1 MLAMGMIKG
10 KAGVHPFEIKKPDIK
25 QNDEVLVR
33 VKEVGVDGTDFNVVR
48 YGLQDISEG
57 SDRIV
62 LGHEMAGI
70 VEEVES
76 EVKSLV
82 PGDIVVMTV
91 RRGCGICQPCL
102 HNQSDMCMT
111 GLYTERGLHKRDGFL
126 TEFVVDKEQYT
137 AKVPD
142 GLERLAIFT
151 EPLSISEK
159 AIEQIRTIQ
168 SRLPWA
174 CSHPEHR
181 FDSNKWGSCKMALV
195 VGAGPLGLLAAALL
209 RLRGV
214 LTYVTD
220 IVPEDSLKVH
230 LVRDMGA
237 NYIDAR
243 QKTPREMVE
252 VCCSVTGN
260 LDMIL
265 EAAGAAAT
273 AVELINYMSRSSIY
287 VMTGIPREKLTIKLD
302 AAQLV
307 RQIVRYN
314 QVIVGSVNS
323 NRRHFEMAIKDIPD
337 ISLKFGN
344 MMNEMIT
351 HCFQLGDY
359 KKAFTLDKKNH
370 IKTVIEV
377 EPWK

>member
-70 VEEVES
+70 VEEVGS

-181 FDSNKWGSCKMALV
+181 FDSNQWGSCKTALV

-220 IVPEDSLKVH
+220 IVPEDSLKIH

-260 LDMIL
+260 LDIIL

-359 KKAFTLDKKNH
+359 KKAFTLDEKNH

-377 EPWK
+377 EPWN